1 MSCAVASV
9 KCRHCRGSAAADQ
22 ADLASARLH
31 RFKKRGMIKKQPPAI
46 LGNGFA
52 VPTARIVRFI
62 QLSGVAKIARLAK
75 PVKREA

>member
-1 MSCAVASV
+1 
-9 KCRHCRGSAAADQ
+9 
-22 ADLASARLH
+22 
-31 RFKKRGMIKKQPPAI
+31 MIKKQPPAI